1 MVDYS
6 RCSEVYDI
14 ALEEYRGL
22 GLTPWQVARLTGE
35 DLITKDRIWMV
46 VIVNGILAGKT
57 WTRIAKDL
65 DIDRSTL
72 YDFRHRVELWD
83 FVNSLLD
90 EQLIDIATAKEK
102 GDIETAMKFRNQ
114 ILLAL
119 TPRRVRQRI
128 ESSAKVEFVYI
139 VEEPDEAG
147 EDALQASS

>member
-14 ALEEYRGL
+14 ALEEYRLLSQPELNTKDDMGV
-22 GLTPWQVARLTGE
+22 P
-35 DLITKDRIWMV
+35 TKDRIWMIA
-46 VIVNGILAGKT
+46 IVNGILCGKT
-57 WTRIAKDL
+57 WTKIAKDL
-65 DIDRSTL
+65 GVHRRAL
-72 YDFRHRVELWD
+72 YEFRQRVELWD
-83 FVNSLLD
+83 FVNSLMD
-90 EQLIDIATAKEK
+90 EQLIDIAAAKK
-102 GDIETAMKFRNQ
+102 RGDHETAMKFRNQ

-128 ESSAKVEFVYI
+128 ESSGKVEFVYT